1 MKKTLEGKTM
11 PTVNENLGF
20 APRET
25 YLQAYAYAVADSGG
39 ILDCWIDYEP
49 ADPSTGY
56 SGSAWLVHA
65 MVKGVAVI
73 DLLSASTIK
82 DIESEA
88 RCSLSQE

>member
-1 MKKTLEGKTM
+1 MKK
-11 PTVNENLGF
+11 
-20 APRET
+20 T
-25 YLQAYAYAVADSGG
+25 YLQAYAYAFADSSGSGG

-56 SGSAWLVHA
+56 GGSAWLVHA

-73 DLLSASTIK
+73 DILSASTIK